1 MNELRYVPCF
11 QAIFYDIMGGCM
23 LSPWEIKFPIF
34 SGYLMQGI
42 KEDKTWR
49 IIRFLFAHSRQNPFF
64 MCHLIY
70 ISHIE
75 NLNKLKI
82 QPLCSKMRIKSYLS
96 LYCRNYIT
104 IARVFDKKFFY
115 LNRKIQNLST
125 NRPYDIIGKWTNG
138 RMQKFNKDLLT

>member
-49 IIRFLFAHSRQNPFF
+49 IIRFLF
-64 MCHLIY
+64 
-70 ISHIE
+70 
-75 NLNKLKI
+75 
-82 QPLCSKMRIKSYLS
+82 
-96 LYCRNYIT
+96 T
-104 IARVFDKKFFY
+104 IAAKIRSLCVISFTYPISKTSTSLKYNRFVQKCG
-115 LNRKIQNLST
+115 LNRIYRFIAVIISRLLGFSTKNSFILIERFKIYQQT
-125 NRPYDIIGKWTNG
+125 GPMI
-138 RMQKFNKDLLT
+138 